1 MFKQFRKTA
10 SGHPRYGSRHT
21 RTMSKLG
28 VKPVDGKRLEQIIE
42 RDKENRRESERG
54 MAR

>member
-10 SGHPRYGSRHT
+10 SGHPRYGARQT

-28 VKPVDGKRLEQIIE
+28 VKPIDGKRLEQIIQH
-42 RDKENRRESERG
+42 DKEKRREADRH
-54 MAR
+54 